1 MGLFFFLLLCLIT
14 LISYSCLAISS
25 DFDREADDRM
35 QEEYI
40 EKENAGKKGF
50 LIIFPLPRYSAAIL
64 PFSPKQ
70 IL

>member
-14 LISYSCLAISS
+14 LISFSCLAISS

-40 EKENAGKKGF
+40 KKKMQAKKD
-50 LIIFPLPRYSAAIL
+50 S
-64 PFSPKQ
+64 
-70 IL
+70 